1 MKLRAVLVLLVAMV
15 FLGIASAANALE
27 AGDPVPPSSWRMNL
41 AKTKYIGDGCW
52 REWKYVKCL
61 PYGNYGENRY
71 NPTYNIRSL
80 RG

>member
-1 MKLRAVLVLLVAMV
+1 MKLKAILILLVAMV

-27 AGDPVPPSSWRMNL
+27 PGDPVPPSSWKMNL
-41 AKTKYIGDGCW
+41 SKTKYIGDGCW

-80 RG
+80 KG

>member
-1 MKLRAVLVLLVAMV
+1 MKTRLVLVALLMMV
-15 FLGIASAANALE
+15 LTAFGSQAFALSP
-27 AGDPVPPSSWRMNL
+27 GDPIPPSPWKMNL

-61 PYGNYGENRY
+61 PYGNYGQNRY

-80 RG
+80 KG

>member
-1 MKLRAVLVLLVAMV
+1 MKIKSILVLLVMV
-15 FLGIASAANALE
+15 ALSSLGTQAHALGP
-27 AGDPVPPSSWRMNL
+27 GDPIPPSPWKMNL

-61 PYGNYGENRY
+61 PYGNYGINRY

-80 RG
+80 KG